1 MKVPMSLMRTL
12 ILLVLC
18 ALGAPAAAADPI
30 AVPVVWLE
38 VQVDSPPALSNLD
51 PIPDDAGLAGA
62 RLGLADNASG
72 GRFLGHDYALTEI
85 IVAPGTD
92 PAPAMAQALATSK
105 LIVVKAPMDALL
117 ALADLPGAAD
127 ALIFNAA
134 APDVALRRD
143 ACRANVLHTAPSRA
157 MLTDALA
164 QFLIKKRWTDW
175 MLIAGVHPGDQ
186 AYADAI
192 RLSAAKFGARIR
204 EEKTWAFDADMRR
217 SASAEVPLFTQG
229 RDVDVVVV
237 ADELED
243 WARYVLY
250 NTWDP
255 RPIVGTEGLSP
266 RAWAPSVEQWGA
278 AQLQS
283 RFRKLA
289 GRGMIAAD
297 YGAWA
302 ALRSISEGVT
312 RAQTADPA
320 TLRAY
325 ILSPAFELG
334 GFKGRKMSFRPW
346 NGQLRQ
352 PIALVHPRAVAAL
365 APIEGYL
372 HRNNEMDT
380 LGYDEAEAGC
390 AAFR

>member
-1 MKVPMSLMRTL
+1 MQNSPMRAL
-12 ILLVLC
+12 ILFALC
-18 ALGAPAAAADPI
+18 ALLMPAAVAADDL

-38 VQVDSPPALSNLD
+38 VREKQPPALSNLD
-51 PIPDDAGLAGA
+51 PTPEDDGLAGA
-62 RLGLADNASG
+62 RLGLADNAAG
-72 GRFLGHDYALTEI
+72 GRFLGHAYRLEEI
-85 IVAPGTD
+85 IVAPGDD
-92 PAPAMAQALATSK
+92 PGPAMAQALATSS
-105 LIVVKAPMDALL
+105 LIVVKAPMAALL
-117 ALADLPGAAD
+117 ALADRPDAAG
-127 ALIFNAA
+127 ALIFNAGA
-134 APDVALRRD
+134 RDVALRRGD
-143 ACRANVLHTAPSRA
+143 CRRNVLHTGPSRA

-164 QFLIKKRWTDW
+164 QFLIRKRWTDW

-186 AYADAI
+186 AYAEAV

-204 EEKTWAFDADMRR
+204 TDKTWAFDADMRR
-217 SASAEVPLFTQG
+217 SAAAEVPLFTQG

-289 GRGMIAAD
+289 GRGMSGAD

-302 ALRSISEGVT
+302 ALRAIAEGVT
-312 RAQTADPA
+312 RTNAADAP

-325 ILSPAFELG
+325 LLSDAFEMG

-352 PIALVHPRAVAAL
+352 PIPLVHPRAVAAQ

-372 HRNNEMDT
+372 HRSNEMDT
-380 LGYDEAEAGC
+380 LGYDAAEADC
-390 AAFR
+390 PAFR

>member
-1 MKVPMSLMRTL
+1 MPPMRALTL
-12 ILLVLC
+12 LLFC
-18 ALGAPAAAADPI
+18 ALGAPAAAADDI

-38 VQVDSPPALSNLD
+38 VQVEQPPALSNLD
-51 PIPDDAGLAGA
+51 PLPDDDGLAGA
-62 RLGLADNASG
+62 RLGLADNAAG

-85 IVAPGTD
+85 IVAPGDD
-92 PAPAMAQALATSK
+92 PAPAMAQALAMSG
-105 LIVVKAPMDALL
+105 LIVAKAPMDALL
-117 ALADLPGAAD
+117 ALADMPGAAG

-134 APDVALRRD
+134 AQDVALRRD
-143 ACRANVLHTAPSRA
+143 ACRANLLHTAPSRA
-157 MLTDALA
+157 MLADALA
-164 QFLIKKRWTDW
+164 QFLVKKRWTDW
-175 MLIAGVHPGDQ
+175 MLIAGVHPGDA
-186 AYADAI
+186 AYADAM
-192 RLSAAKFGARIR
+192 RRAAEKFGAKIR
-204 EEKTWAFDADMRR
+204 EDKVWAFDADMRR
-217 SASAEVPLFTQG
+217 SAAAEVPLFTQG
-229 RDVDVVVV
+229 RAVDVVVV

-250 NTWDP
+250 NTWEP

-278 AQLQS
+278 AQLQG

-289 GRGMIAAD
+289 GRGMNAND

-302 ALRSISEGVT
+302 AMRSIAEAVT
-312 RAQTADPA
+312 RAQTADA
-320 TLRAY
+320 GALRAY
-325 ILSPAFELG
+325 ILSDAFELG

-346 NGQLRQ
+346 NGQLRH
-352 PIALVHPRAVAAL
+352 PIPLVHPRAVAAQ

-372 HRNNEMDT
+372 HRSNEMDT